1 MLVRTLLLPFLFF
14 VSSFSLLAVKISIR
28 RLRSHALHLEF
39 KKHPWYFAALLFVEK
54 TVSKKKENPLIDFLN
69 LTGFITIIGY
79 GVSATLYLLAHQ
91 FYESGRAIEIHNI
104 LLTNIQWFFLAFAF
118 ILIIPLVFYFVIH
131 LIAWKLE
138 YASLKLFSGIASFFL
153 LLFFPLTWPL
163 IWLEHHLTPEH
174 AHEADEDARA
184 IKIKHRLLEL
194 LQESDIKD
202 LIDPQDKK
210 LIKSIANF
218 QDRVAREIMVPK
230 IDIVAFS
237 ENISIA
243 DAAPGFIREGF
254 SRIPIYNES
263 IDLITGVLLYKD
275 LLTFVLE
282 HLDKDP
288 EIIKKTTLKTL
299 AKPII
304 YAPEGKKISD
314 LLQEMKQLQI
324 HIIVVV
330 NEYGCTEG
338 IVTIEDILE
347 EIVGD
352 ISDEHDVDEELLY
365 AATND
370 NAWIVDA
377 RMNIIDLET
386 ETGIVI
392 PPDPEYETVGGFI
405 LHQINS
411 FPVVGAIIHT
421 DDFDIKVLSTGKRQ
435 IYKVKIIPLPEN
447 HRHDH

>member
-1 MLVRTLLLPFLFF
+1 MVVKTPLLPLIFLFF
-14 VSSFSLLAVKISIR
+14 SFALLAVKVSIR
-28 RLRSHALHLEF
+28 QIRPHSLFQEF
-39 KKHPWYFAALLFVEK
+39 RKHRWLYSVFILLEK
-54 TVSKKKENPLIDFLN
+54 TVPKRRETALIDFLN
-69 LTGFITIIGY
+69 LTTLITFIAYSALESSYLSDYQLITSLGIILFVPLFCY
-79 GVSATLYLLAHQ
+79 FFV
-91 FYESGRAIEIHNI
+91 R
-104 LLTNIQWFFLAFAF
+104 LTASRLQ
-118 ILIIPLVFYFVIH
+118 
-131 LIAWKLE
+131 
-138 YASLKLFSGIASFFL
+138 YASLKIFAPFASIALIL
-153 LLFFPLTWPL
+153 LLPIAWPL
-163 IWLEHHLTPEH
+163 VWLEHRLNPEQL
-174 AHEADEDARA
+174 EEEDDEARA

-202 LIDPQDKK
+202 LIEPQDKK

-230 IDIVAFS
+230 VNIIAFS
-237 ENISIA
+237 ENMSIA
-243 DAAPGFIREGF
+243 EAAPGFIREGF
-254 SRIPIYNES
+254 SRIPIYSES

-275 LLTFVLE
+275 VLAFILE
-282 HLDKDP
+282 HMEKDP
-288 EIIKKTTLKTL
+288 SIIKTTTLKAL
-299 AKPII
+299 AKPIV

-365 AATND
+365 APTAD

-386 ETGIVI
+386 ETGIAI

-411 FPVVGAIIHT
+411 FPTVGAVIHT

-435 IYKVKIIPLPEN
+435 IYKVKIIPISKSFHEE
-447 HRHDH
+447 

>member
-1 MLVRTLLLPFLFF
+1 MVLKTLLLPSIFF
-14 VSSFSLLAVKISIR
+14 ISSFALLAVKVSIR
-28 RLRSHALHLEF
+28 TLRSHAFHQEL
-39 KKHPWYFAALLFVEK
+39 KKYPWYYFVLILIEK
-54 TVSKKKENPLIDFLN
+54 SVSKKKENATIDFLN
-69 LTGFITIIGY
+69 LTGLITIIGY
-79 GVSATLYLLAHQ
+79 GISSTLYLLAQ
-91 FYESGRAIEIHNI
+91 EFYGSGESLNVQNI
-104 LLTNIQWFFLAFAF
+104 LLNDILWFFLAFSL
-118 ILIIPLVFYFVIH
+118 ILLIPLICYFVIH
-131 LIAWKLE
+131 LFVVKLE
-138 YASLKLFSGIASFFL
+138 YASLKLFSCIASVFL
-153 LLFFPLTWPL
+153 IIFLPVTWPL
-163 IWLEHHLTPEH
+163 IWLKHRLTPEKTIDKS
-174 AHEADEDARA
+174 DEDARA

-230 IDIVAFS
+230 IDIIAFS
-237 ENISIA
+237 ENMSIA
-243 DAAPGFIREGF
+243 DAAPGFARERF

-275 LLTFVLE
+275 LLTFILE

-288 EIIKKTTLKTL
+288 EMIKKTSLKTL

-347 EIVGD
+347 EIVGE

-365 AATND
+365 TATND
-370 NAWIVDA
+370 NAWVVDA

-386 ETGIVI
+386 ETGITI

-411 FPVVGAIIHT
+411 FPFVGTIIHT

-435 IYKVKIIPLPEN
+435 IYKVKIIPIPEKK
-447 HRHDH
+447 RH